1 MRDCYQSGYTHS
13 GCRVISAGCRYDPC
27 YVSTA
32 RIWRTE
38 ANTGN
43 IRQDN
48 GIASVKTGKWIE
60 VDGGVNADTLE
71 SVARTGV
78 DIAVAGTAVF
88 GGDIESNLK
97 KLRGVIA
104 DAS

>member
-1 MRDCYQSGYTHS
+1 M
-13 GCRVISAGCRYDPC
+13 
-27 YVSTA
+27 
-32 RIWRTE
+32 
-38 ANTGN
+38 
-43 IRQDN
+43 
-48 GIASVKTGKWIE
+48 
-60 VDGGVNADTLE
+60 NADTLE

-88 GGDIESNLK
+88 WGDIESNLK